1 MSLLTDGIKKN
12 LPLRISLIVSS
23 AISLLLMVLLLF
35 MLYYSRKSMKEDAL
49 NRASNS
55 LEQAMTN
62 IDNILLSVEE
72 TIGNTYYRM
81 HLDKP
86 ELLPYYSQKITETNP
101 YISHCVIALDGPDNP
116 YKEENWF
123 TQTMKSKKGKWIV
136 QPVDTTQ
143 KGDRFISICLPLY
156 KSGNDLIGVIR
167 SDVSLT
173 LLFNLIAKAK
183 PSANS
188 YCMLLDN
195 DGSLI
200 IGPDELQNFDI
211 NELLQDK
218 SIHHAF
224 KAMTSGKE
232 GYVPFSFFDSNF
244 LLFYQPF
251 ELVEV
256 PYRIMEDMH
265 WSIGV
270 AYFEEDIVGDFFRLF
285 NLTVIFAIVGI
296 ALLYLHIRLILTH
309 RLKPLKRLTEQAEHI
324 AQGNYNEPFNDRANK
339 DEIGMLQRHFKVM
352 KDSVATQVS
361 ELDALNGAIKE
372 RSKELQ
378 KAYKEAEQA
387 NKLKTIFLHNM
398 TNQMIE
404 PTMTIRDNVNTLSQY
419 NKETSEESLN
429 QLVDSIIHKSQSIT
443 KLLSQ
448 MITATEQEMKEEKGG
463 EA

>member
-1 MSLLTDGIKKN
+1 MSSLTHSIKNN
-12 LPLRISLIVSS
+12 LPLRISLNVSS
-23 AISLLLMVLLLF
+23 AISLLLMALLLF

-49 NRASNS
+49 NKASNS

-116 YKEENWF
+116 YKDENWF
-123 TQTMKSKKGKWIV
+123 IQTMKSKKGKWIM

-143 KGDRFISICLPLY
+143 KGDRIISICLPLY
-156 KSGNDLIGVIR
+156 KSGNNLIGVIR

-173 LLFNLIAKAK
+173 LLSNSIAKAK

-188 YCMLLDN
+188 YCILFDDN
-195 DGSLI
+195 NSLI
-200 IGPDELQNFDI
+200 LGPNELKYFDF
-211 NELLQDK
+211 NELLQNK
-218 SIHHAF
+218 SIHNAF

-232 GYVPFSFFDSNF
+232 GYVPFSFYGSNF
-244 LLFYQPF
+244 LLFYKPF

-256 PYRIMEDMH
+256 PYRLMDDMH

-270 AYFEEDIVGDFFRLF
+270 AYFEDDIVGDFYRLF
-285 NLTVIFAIVGI
+285 NFAVIFAMVGI
-296 ALLYLHIRLILTH
+296 ALLYMHIRLILTH

-339 DEIGMLQRHFKVM
+339 DEIGMLQRHFKEM

-387 NKLKTIFLHNM
+387 NRLKTIFLHNM

-404 PTMTIRDNVNTLSQY
+404 PTMTIRDHVNTLSQY
-419 NKETSEESLN
+419 DKETSEESLN
-429 QLVDSIIHKSQSIT
+429 QLVDSIINKSQTIT
-443 KLLSQ
+443 KLLSH
-448 MITATEQEMKEEKGG
+448 MIADTEQEIKEEKGG